1 MKGIAVF
8 AGGRWNS
15 PQQGAASNVLQMAHR
30 KTVKARWLADAQGY
44 RKKRKAPGQLL
55 DSVNNDRS
63 RIEVIRQLLA
73 MRTLSALFSVR
84 GKFKM

>member
-1 MKGIAVF
+1 
-8 AGGRWNS
+8 
-15 PQQGAASNVLQMAHR
+15 
-30 KTVKARWLADAQGY
+30 
-44 RKKRKAPGQLL
+44 LL

-73 MRTLSALFSVR
+73 MRTLSALFCVR